1 MIRTEASGIT
11 LNLNQDTLH
20 VEIKAGVSEW
30 KWAENFRP
38 VIVTQEE
45 VIDFSRW
52 QEIVHET
59 FESGVGKGIRSSYR
73 KLDGAEDSYA
83 FETSVWV
90 EEMEEDCPGS
100 SAKLFGRVHFE
111 WIPICEKGLSVKE
124 VRWPGCMEF
133 DSPSQAWQTLVNE
146 GQGLLIPNT
155 WENEAGAL
163 SFNGRFLTAG
173 GYMPWYGQ
181 VKDQAGLPPHPGMRA
196 RGWSI
201 RRAARIPISGHGGS
215 RALGKWITGAAWNIY
230 LPRTAI
236 IMTCARFTEA
246 M

>member
-83 FETSVWV
+83 FETSLFPLT
-90 EEMEEDCPGS
+90 EDFLRPGAICPG
-100 SAKLFGRVHFE
+100 
-111 WIPICEKGLSVKE
+111 
-124 VRWPGCMEF
+124 
-133 DSPSQAWQTLVNE
+133 
-146 GQGLLIPNT
+146 
-155 WENEAGAL
+155 
-163 SFNGRFLTAG
+163 TA
-173 GYMPWYGQ
+173 
-181 VKDQAGLPPHPGMRA
+181 R
-196 RGWSI
+196 
-201 RRAARIPISGHGGS
+201 
-215 RALGKWITGAAWNIY
+215 
-230 LPRTAI
+230 
-236 IMTCARFTEA
+236 
-246 M
+246 

>member
-173 GYMPWYGQ
+173 GLYALVRPGEGSGRLYCDCRHTLECGRVAGASGGRPVYPYRDMVGAEPWENGL
-181 VKDQAGLPPHPGMRA
+181 QALHGIHICPGLR
-196 RGWSI
+196 
-201 RRAARIPISGHGGS
+201 
-215 RALGKWITGAAWNIY
+215 L
-230 LPRTAI
+230 
-236 IMTCARFTEA
+236 
-246 M
+246 

>member
-11 LNLNQDTLH
+11 LNFNQDTLH

-181 VKDQAGLPPHPGMRA
+181 VKDRAGYIAIATTPWNAGAWLEHPA
-196 RGWSI
+196 
-201 RRAARIPISGHGGS
+201 GGPY
-215 RALGKWITGAAWNIY
+215 T
-230 LPRTAI
+230 
-236 IMTCARFTEA
+236 
-246 M
+246 